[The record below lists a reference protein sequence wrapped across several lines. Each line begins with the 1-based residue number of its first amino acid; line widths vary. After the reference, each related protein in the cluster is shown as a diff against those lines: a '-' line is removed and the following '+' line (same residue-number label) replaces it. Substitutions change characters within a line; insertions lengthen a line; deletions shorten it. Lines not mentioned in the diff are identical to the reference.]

1 MSTRRRRQ
9 AEPAPEKD
17 QEEEDQEQG
26 QGEGAA
32 EGLRFNEPLSWRA
45 GRPIPTTELVKRLDK
60 LSKELTE
67 LDQDWE
73 HKESLNKVAKELC
86 SANILGHKDKGVKAF
101 AACCLVD
108 ILKICAPD
116 APFTPSQLKDIF
128 ALFINYTLPALQDP
142 SSTWNNQH
150 KYVLISLA
158 EVQSVLLLDEVPN
171 NDELF
176 VRLFTCFFDTVS
188 GSKASSGELV
198 GKDVEHYMAQV
209 LEMLIDEATTVPST
223 VIDIIMAQFLRAA
236 APGAVRDKAEQANRD
251 ENQTTLLLKDE
262 PAAYKMARAVCVENP
277 EKMARYV
284 GQYFSDVIMEASGLA
299 GSNGQRAADSDDE
312 DGPAGPSED
321 DLKELRKAHL
331 LIREL
336 WKAAPA
342 LLQNVIPQLDA
353 ELSADNVSLRQLATE
368 TLGDVISGIG
378 AAGPPPPPA
387 LDPAAY
393 PLYKMSDFDTD
404 DVPSNPLTTPLS
416 PMSFA
421 QTYHLPYQNFL
432 SRKNDKSPVIRA
444 SWTTAVGYIL
454 STNAGGIGFSREE
467 EKALVR
473 GLGEKLNDSDEKVR
487 LAGVKAIE
495 SFSFRDLILKLAS
508 DGGLEKDNSILS
520 SLADRCRDRRP
531 QVRVDAMA
539 LLGKLWAISTGE
551 ILAGNKV
558 VVEALSAAPSK
569 IYSSFYANDL
579 EVNVLLDRVVFEC
592 LVPLSFPPPKKG
604 LKNANGNTQSQ
615 SQSAAAGYDQ
625 DAIRA
630 ERILL
635 LVRSLDQNAKKAF
648 FAIQAR
654 QPQFA
659 KILQT
664 FLRACDDYN
673 GGVIEEDEERKTGNL
688 KKTMKYI
695 SQFLPDE
702 AKVQSELLKFAKA
715 NNSRNYQLIK
725 FIIGPEN
732 EFKTAR
738 NALKEL
744 IKRLQGAQLGGVAD
758 VLIPLLYRSGY
769 FMFNRSHLSTI
780 LEYSRTDDDGFGS
793 TAHEILNEIS
803 QRTPDL
809 FKSHIGDLCRDL
821 ADKAP
826 TATQPNEPSVVETL
840 KACASYARKYP
851 SEIPKDKDFVQVLI
865 NFALYGTPWKAAK
878 YAVNIMLA
886 RKDESSLLNA
896 TKLFKEVMKNWK
908 FGSSNFLN
916 KLAIVAQLELLTP
929 KVTLDKDQAILDMI
943 QDILKQVRADAK
955 DSDPDWVADAGMD
968 EECVAKCL
976 ALKILV
982 NRLRADEQDRGE
994 GEEDLKNKARP
1005 VFKMLKTLITRKGE
1019 MCKIKETPKH
1029 FRSRLRLLAGQL
1041 VLKLCKEKQLDDHLP
1056 PEDFDALALVA
1067 QDAQPQIRRG
1077 FIETLQKY
1085 LVQNKLRPKFY
1096 TIIFITAYEP
1106 VTDFR
1111 NRIETW
1117 IRSRVQYYQ
1126 SSGHLVMEA
1135 IMPRLLS
1142 LLAHHPDLNH
1152 SEDDLVDHAR
1162 YIIYYIS
1169 NVATESNLGLIAR
1182 YAERVKQTRD
1192 AIDPEKSENLY
1203 MVCDLALSVIR
1214 KWQEKRGWAF
1224 EVYSKKIGLP
1234 TGLFLALPNH
1244 ESAQEISEKQFIPE
1258 GVDKRLDEVL
1268 RTLDRKKKRKSMD
1281 DGGQPP
1287 AKKARAPSR
1296 PAQPRAPKAPKQTTI
1311 KKTAA
1316 KAKAPAKAKKSRAS
1330 SPAIPE
1336 SERRRSGRAS
1346 ARKSAAYAE
1355 RNDDE
1360 DDEEMLEGVA
1370 EWEYDG
1376 AEEEDE
1382 EEGSDAEEAEEEAEE
1397 EGDVGAEPMDEDDEE
1412 NEEVV
1417 EAKGDEDDASE
1428 LSEPPAEE
1436 GPEEDV
1442 AEEEKETEEEEEEKA
1457 EEEAAPPVTNGR
1469 RSGRAAA
1476 AKAKA
1481 KPEAPKKQAPKGKS
1495 SLPTRGRASARTRK
1509 AKDVYNMDE

>member
-1 MSTRRRRQ
+1 MSSRRRRQ
-9 AEPAPEKD
+9 AEPAPEKQQAEE
-17 QEEEDQEQG
+17 QEE
-26 QGEGAA
+26 EGAA

-73 HKESLNKVAKELC
+73 HKESLNKIAKELC

-128 ALFINYTLPALQDP
+128 ALFINHTLPALQDP

-158 EVQSVLLLDEVPN
+158 EVQSVLLLDEIPN

-188 GSKASSGELV
+188 SSKPSSGDPI
-198 GKDVEHYMAQV
+198 GKDVEHYMTQV
-209 LEMLIDEATTVPST
+209 LEMLIDEASTVPST

-236 APGAVRDKAEQANRD
+236 APGAVKDQSEQANRD
-251 ENQTTLLLKDE
+251 GNQTTLLLKEE

-312 DGPAGPSED
+312 DGPAGPSEE

-353 ELSADNVSLRQLATE
+353 ELSADNVNLRQLATV
-368 TLGDVISGIG
+368 TLGDVIAGIG

-404 DVPSNPLTTPLS
+404 GVASNPLTTPLS

-421 QTYHLPYQNFL
+421 QTYHQPYQNFL

-508 DGGLEKDNSILS
+508 DGGLEKENSILS

-539 LLGKLWAISTGE
+539 LLGRLWAISTGE
-551 ILAGNKV
+551 ILAGNKL

-592 LVPLSFPPPKKG
+592 LVPLAFPPLKKG
-604 LKNANGNTQSQ
+604 PKSANGSSQSQ
-615 SQSAAAGYDQ
+615 SQSSAATLDQ

-635 LVRSLDQNAKKAF
+635 LVRSLDTNAKKAF

-664 FLRACDDYN
+664 FLKACTEYN
-673 GGVIEEDEERKTGNL
+673 GGVIDKDEERKTGNM
-688 KKTMKYI
+688 KKTVKYI

-715 NNSRNYQLIK
+715 HNSRNYQLIK
-725 FIIGPEN
+725 FITGPEN
-732 EFKTAR
+732 DFKTAR

-744 IKRLQGAQLGGVAD
+744 IKRLQGAQLPGVAD

-769 FMFNRSHLSTI
+769 FMFNRSHLTTI
-780 LEYSRTDDDGFGS
+780 LEYSRTDKDGFGP

-809 FKSHIGDLCRDL
+809 FKSFIGELCKDLTE
-821 ADKAP
+821 KAP

-840 KACASYARKYP
+840 KACASYARRYP
-851 SEIPKDKDFVQVLI
+851 LEMPKEKDFVQVLT

-878 YAVNIMLA
+878 YAVNILLA

-908 FGSSNFLN
+908 YGSPHFLN

-955 DSDPDWVADAGMD
+955 ESDPDWVNDADMD
-968 EECVAKCL
+968 EECIAKCL
-976 ALKILV
+976 ALKILA
-982 NRLRADEQDRGE
+982 NRLRAEEQDRGD
-994 GEEDLKNKARP
+994 GEEDLKDRAKP
-1005 VFKMLKTLITRKGE
+1005 IFKMLKTLITRKGE
-1019 MCKIKETPKH
+1019 MCRNKETPKH
-1029 FRSRLRLLAGQL
+1029 YRSRLRLLAGQL

-1056 PEDFDALALVA
+1056 PEDFNALALVA
-1067 QDAQPQIRRG
+1067 QDAHPQTRRG
-1077 FIETLQKY
+1077 FVEKLQKY
-1085 LVQNKLRPKFY
+1085 LVQDKLRPKFY
-1096 TIIFITAYEP
+1096 TIVFITAYEP
-1106 VTDFR
+1106 VTEFK
-1111 NRIETW
+1111 NRVETW
-1117 IRSRVQYYQ
+1117 IRSRVHYYQ
-1126 SSGHLVMEA
+1126 LSGRPVMEA
-1135 IMPRLLS
+1135 VMPRLLS
-1142 LLAHHPDLNH
+1142 LLAHHPDLNQ
-1152 SEDDLVDHAR
+1152 SEDDLVDHSR

-1169 NVATESNLGLIAR
+1169 NVATESNLGLISR
-1182 YAERVKQTRD
+1182 YAERVKQTLD
-1192 AIDPEKSENLY
+1192 AIDQEKSENLY
-1203 MVCDLALSVIR
+1203 MVCDLALAVIR
-1214 KWQEKRGWAF
+1214 KWQERKGWAF
-1224 EVYSKKIGLP
+1224 EAYSQRVGLP
-1234 TGLFLALPNH
+1234 TGLFLTLPNH
-1244 ESAQEISEKQFIPE
+1244 EAAQEISEKQYIPE
-1258 GVDKRLDEVL
+1258 GVDRRLDEVL
-1268 RTLDRKKKRKSMD
+1268 RTLDRKKKRKSGD
-1281 DGGQPP
+1281 DGGHPP
-1287 AKKARAPSR
+1287 AKKARAPSK
-1296 PAQPRAPKAPKQTTI
+1296 PAQPRLPKSAKQTTI
-1311 KKTAA
+1311 KKAVS
-1316 KAKAPAKAKKSRAS
+1316 KAKAQAKQKKPRAS

-1355 RNDDE
+1355 RDDDE

-1370 EWEYDG
+1370 EWEYG
-1376 AEEEDE
+1376 NGEDDADE
-1382 EEGSDAEEAEEEAEE
+1382 GGSDAEEVEEEV
-1397 EGDVGAEPMDEDDEE
+1397 DDGAEPMDEDDEE
-1412 NEEVV
+1412 QNEETV
-1417 EAKGDEDDASE
+1417 EAKGDEEDGSE
-1428 LSEPPAEE
+1428 LSEPP
-1436 GPEEDV
+1436 
-1442 AEEEKETEEEEEEKA
+1442 EEEQVEEEVVVEEEEEVEEGEEK
-1457 EEEAAPPVTNGR
+1457 EETPPVTNGR
-1469 RSGRAAA
+1469 RSGRTA

-1481 KPEAPKKQAPKGKS
+1481 KPEPPKKQTPKAKAT
-1495 SLPTRGRASARTRK
+1495 LPTRGRGATRTRK
-1509 AKDVYNMDE
+1509 AKEVYDTDD

>member
-1 MSTRRRRQ
+1 M
-9 AEPAPEKD
+9 
-17 QEEEDQEQG
+17 
-26 QGEGAA
+26 
-32 EGLRFNEPLSWRA
+32 
-45 GRPIPTTELVKRLDK
+45 
-60 LSKELTE
+60 
-67 LDQDWE
+67 
-73 HKESLNKVAKELC
+73 
-86 SANILGHKDKGVKAF
+86 
-101 AACCLVD
+101 
-108 ILKICAPD
+108 
-116 APFTPSQLKDIF
+116 
-128 ALFINYTLPALQDP
+128 
-142 SSTWNNQH
+142 
-150 KYVLISLA
+150 
-158 EVQSVLLLDEVPN
+158 
-171 NDELF
+171 
-176 VRLFTCFFDTVS
+176 S

-198 GKDVEHYMAQV
+198 GKDVEHYMTQV
-209 LEMLIDEATTVPST
+209 LEMLIDEASTVPST

-236 APGAVRDKAEQANRD
+236 APGAARDKAEQADRD

-277 EKMARYV
+277 EKMARFV

-312 DGPAGPSED
+312 DGPAGPSEE

-393 PLYKMSDFDTD
+393 PLYKMSDFETD
-404 DVPSNPLTTPLS
+404 DVSSNPLTTPLS

-421 QTYHLPYQNFL
+421 QTYHQPYQNFL
-432 SRKNDKSPVIRA
+432 SRKNDKSAVIRA

-467 EKALVR
+467 ERALVR

-508 DGGLEKDNSILS
+508 DGGLEKENSILS

-531 QVRVDAMA
+531 QVRVDAMD

-551 ILAGNKV
+551 ILAGNKIV
-558 VVEALSAAPSK
+558 VDALSAAPSK

-604 LKNANGNTQSQ
+604 AKNANGNSQSQ
-615 SQSAAAGYDQ
+615 SQSATAGYDQ

-664 FLRACDDYN
+664 FLRACDDFN
-673 GGVIEEDEERKTGNL
+673 GGVMEEDEERKTGNL

-695 SQFLPDE
+695 SQFFADE

-715 NNSRNYQLIK
+715 NNSRNYQLVK
-725 FIIGPEN
+725 FIIGPES

-744 IKRLQGAQLGGVAD
+744 VKRLQGAQLSGVAD

-780 LEYSRTDDDGFGS
+780 LEYSRTDNDGFGS

-821 ADKAP
+821 AEKAP

-840 KACASYARKYP
+840 KACASYARKYS
-851 SEIPKDKDFVQVLI
+851 SEIPKDKKFVQVMI

-878 YAVNIMLA
+878 YAVNIVLA

-896 TKLFKEVMKNWK
+896 TKLFKEVMKDWK
-908 FGSSNFLN
+908 YGSPNFLN

-943 QDILKQVRADAK
+943 QDIVKNVRTDAK
-955 DSDPDWVADAGMD
+955 DSDPEWVNDADMD

-982 NRLRADEQDRGE
+982 NRLRAEEQDRGE
-994 GEEDLKNKARP
+994 SEEDLKSKARP
-1005 VFKMLKTLITRKGE
+1005 VFKALKTLITRKGE
-1019 MCKIKETPKH
+1019 MCKTKETPKH
-1029 FRSRLRLLAGQL
+1029 HKSRLRLLAGHL

-1067 QDAQPQIRRG
+1067 QDAHPQTRRS
-1077 FIETLQKY
+1077 FIEKLQKY

-1096 TIIFITAYEP
+1096 TIVFITAYEP
-1106 VTDFR
+1106 VTEFK
-1111 NRIETW
+1111 NRVETW
-1117 IRSRVQYYQ
+1117 IRSRVHYYQ
-1126 SSGHLVMEA
+1126 SSGHIVMEA

-1142 LLAHHPDLNH
+1142 LLAHHPDFNH
-1152 SEDDLVDHAR
+1152 LEDDLVDHSR

-1182 YAERVKQTRD
+1182 YAERTKQTRD

-1203 MVCDLALSVIR
+1203 MVCDLALAVIR

-1224 EVYSKKIGLP
+1224 ETYSKKIGLP
-1234 TGLFLALPNH
+1234 SGLFQLLPNH
-1244 ESAQEISEKQFIPE
+1244 DAAQENLDKQFIPE
-1258 GVDKRLDEVL
+1258 SVDKRLDEVL
-1268 RTLDRKKKRKSMD
+1268 RTLDRKKVCQIFSTRLAEACIFILTSLQKRKSVE

-1287 AKKARAPSR
+1287 AKKAKAPSK
-1296 PAQPRAPKAPKQTTI
+1296 PAQPKMPKTGKQTTI
-1311 KKTAA
+1311 KKTAG
-1316 KAKAPAKAKKSRAS
+1316 KAKTSAKPKKARAS

-1370 EWEYDG
+1370 EWEYDDD
-1376 AEEEDE
+1376 EKEDE
-1382 EEGSDAEEAEEEAEE
+1382 EGGSDAEEEVDE
-1397 EGDVGAEPMDEDDEE
+1397 EGDTGAEPMDEDDQV

-1417 EAKGDEDDASE
+1417 EAKGDVEDGSE

-1436 GPEEDV
+1436 ES
-1442 AEEEKETEEEEEEKA
+1442 EEEEAEKEVEEPEEQ
-1457 EEEAAPPVTNGR
+1457 EEEEVAPSVTNGR

-1476 AKAKA
+1476 TRAKAEPT
-1481 KPEAPKKQAPKGKS
+1481 PEVAKKQVPKGKGK
-1495 SLPTRGRASARTRK
+1495 LPTRGRASARTRK
-1509 AKDVYNMDE
+1509 AKDAYDMDD